1 MEIVP
6 GASKLRTKLSR
17 TISKKNTG
25 VKLVMELWSSFVS
38 YEVSA
43 ASLPKGTRAWLKLHA
58 GNQER
63 VFRKA

>member
-6 GASKLRTKLSR
+6 GASKLRTKLTR

-43 ASLPKGTRAWLKLHA
+43 TSLPKGTRAWLKLHA

-63 VFRKA
+63 GFP